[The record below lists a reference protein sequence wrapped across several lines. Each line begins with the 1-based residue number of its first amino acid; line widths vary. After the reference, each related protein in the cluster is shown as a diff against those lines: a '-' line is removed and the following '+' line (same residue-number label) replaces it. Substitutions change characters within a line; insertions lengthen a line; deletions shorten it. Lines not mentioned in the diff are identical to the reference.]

1 MAEEEEEEEEVLLTA
16 QNQWQSLSVL
26 RALTRCMCVLVAS
39 SACACGSLLLR
50 PLFSFSHAL
59 IVKTK
64 PPLPPSSSSS
74 RSSSSSSSPPP
85 PLLLHL
91 RPQDTE
97 TWLACDRNDCR
108 IPSGA
113 AFS

>member
-50 PLFSFSHAL
+50 PLFSFSL
-59 IVKTK
+59 YCCV
-64 PPLPPSSSSS
+64 PFSPSVT
-74 RSSSSSSSPPP
+74 P
-85 PLLLHL
+85 
-91 RPQDTE
+91 
-97 TWLACDRNDCR
+97 
-108 IPSGA
+108 
-113 AFS
+113 